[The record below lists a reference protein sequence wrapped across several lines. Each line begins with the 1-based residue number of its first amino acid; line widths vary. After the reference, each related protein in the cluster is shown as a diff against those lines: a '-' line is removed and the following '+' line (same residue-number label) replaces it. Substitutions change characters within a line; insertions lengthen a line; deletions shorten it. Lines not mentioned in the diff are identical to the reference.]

1 MYMYIT
7 KGCLRDCQCVSL
19 MTSFTP
25 YRRVNGNEDS
35 VDVQSDGSSFNSMVM
50 LIDIEK
56 QAKKVINMHQIC
68 IV

>member
-1 MYMYIT
+1 MCIAHD
-7 KGCLRDCQCVSL
+7 LH
-19 MTSFTP
+19 
-25 YRRVNGNEDS
+25 EDS

-56 QAKKVINMHQIC
+56 QAKKVVNMHQIC